1 MDQACQWLTDSYR
14 WRPAPR
20 AYYGGAAPEDPIEM
34 LVQNRE
40 WLGILVKHA
49 LGEWPITI
57 PEAGPLP
64 DWDPSWLWGVR
75 ETDKPL
81 SKEVAEPL
89 RRLTDRALARE
100 IDEGETPA
108 IGPAWLFEPRSP

>member
-1 MDQACQWLTDSYR
+1 
-14 WRPAPR
+14 
-20 AYYGGAAPEDPIEM
+20 
-34 LVQNRE
+34 
-40 WLGILVKHA
+40 
-49 LGEWPITI
+49 LGEGPITI

-64 DWDPSWLWGVR
+64 DWDSSWLWGVR